1 MEWLLL
7 TMQVIA
13 LTSLSAL
20 CIYLIVVL
28 VRVRSILSIVET
40 DLKELSMAAIPI
52 LENLEVITER
62 VKNVAEGIDQQ
73 VEIVK
78 QSINAVKDIADNIV
92 NFEQR
97 IQQRIEEPVM
107 DTVGIFVAI
116 FKGVRTFLTQFRS

>member
-1 MEWLLL
+1 MEWLLP

-13 LTSLSAL
+13 LASLSVL

-40 DLKELSMAAIPI
+40 DLKELSTAAIPI
-52 LENLEVITER
+52 LENLEVITEK